1 MMDHPDVMTGAAW
14 QDFCRRIGAL
24 GERILAD
31 DFPGATGSDRER
43 DRAEGFRHLANQVAC
58 WLTYAIGH
66 TDARHPLLFR
76 HNDLVYRWGGPNVD
90 QNARRAVIAGDGTY
104 RITGTMGACEEF
116 VLQVKAGEMHTG
128 DARVCAETS
137 ASRLGLAPGDAFTI
151 MLSATEQ
158 DGNWVEIAPD
168 ANLVHVRDYYFD
180 WQAREPATFAI
191 ERLDTQGEPKV
202 PLTPARV
209 EAMLSEA
216 LRQIEGS
223 IVYWRDYQEDV
234 RATQERNTFGA
245 PAFVPEGV
253 HDILYAHAFIAL
265 GAADALVVEVD
276 PSDAD
281 LWDVQ
286 LYSRGWYESLDFPNR
301 MTSSNHRLAHRD
313 ADGHIRLV
321 VAPVDPGVPNWLD
334 TEARDEVMCTMRWW
348 RAKGMPLVHAELVRA
363 VAVREHLPAD
373 TPHIDA
379 PARAEQTRRRAAH
392 VARRYRT

>member
-1 MMDHPDVMTGAAW
+1 VNGSDVMTGAAW
-14 QDFCRRIGAL
+14 QDFCARIGAL

-31 DFPGATGSDRER
+31 DFPGATGAGAER

-58 WLTYAIGH
+58 WLTYALGH

-104 RITGTMGACEEF
+104 RITGNMGACEEF
-116 VLQVKAGEMHTG
+116 VVQVKAGEMHTG

-137 ASRLGLAPGDAFTI
+137 ASRLGLGPGDDFEI
-151 MLSATEQ
+151 VLSATEQ
-158 DGNWVEIAPD
+158 PGHWVAIDPD
-168 ANLVHVRDYYFD
+168 ANLVHVRDYYFE
-180 WQAREPATFAI
+180 WRAREPAVFAI
-191 ERLDTQGEPKV
+191 ERLDTQGVPEK

-209 EAMLSEA
+209 EGMLSEA

-223 IVYWRDYQEDV
+223 IVYWQQYQAAIRSE
-234 RATQERNTFGA
+234 QGLNSFGV

-253 HDILYAHAFIAL
+253 HDILYCHAFIAL
-265 GAADALVVEVD
+265 GDDETLVVEVD

-286 LYSRGWYESLDFPNR
+286 LYSRAWYESLDFPNR
-301 MTSSNHRLAHRD
+301 VTSLNHRLARRN
-313 ADGHIRLV
+313 ADGRIRVV
-321 VAPVDPGVPNWLD
+321 VAPRDPGVANWLD
-334 TEARDEVMCTMRWW
+334 TEGRDEVMCTMRWW
-348 RAKGMPLVHAELVRA
+348 RAAGTPLVRA
-363 VAVREHLPAD
+363 EVVPVASLRDRLPPD
-373 TPHIDA
+373 TVDIDA
-379 PARAEQTRRRAAH
+379 GARRSETRRRAEH